1 MIKNLLLTLSMLL
14 TASVCFGQPESRL
27 EDSLVL
33 DRRLVLAGRNY
44 LSEPDSSIRRTSV
57 VLNEALR
64 LKNRYYEG
72 RSYYILSKAHWA
84 KASYRLSAEFGFKAL
99 KIFENSSY
107 IRDWGESLVSLSRT
121 FIDLQN
127 YDESK
132 MYLDRAAQLARDHN
146 NTSLLADSY
155 RERSMLLLDQQQYDS
170 ALHYAN
176 KALHIFEPV
185 KDTVDISVLYGR
197 KARIYFS
204 LKNYKQSRIFN
215 RKSMHLDSLVGN
227 RRALAVSMYQAAQ
240 NSFYLHHYDSAI
252 HFLNLGIPMNAGI
265 GNLRSLIR
273 MHDLLSDI
281 YTAQGRPLM
290 AVDNL
295 RKAAHY
301 KDSLY
306 EQQRNGHVQE
316 MQSLY
321 ESEKK
326 ADTIFMLENENELK
340 QQQVRNHSLVTW
352 FLSVGI
358 FSLTALIFVL
368 WRLRAH
374 QKKAN
379 DALSIKNRAIE
390 QQKEE
395 IQAQAE
401 SLQELNHLKSK
412 LFSVISHD
420 LRGPINNLQALL
432 ELLTNRIMKPEE
444 FLAISDKLKSNL
456 NVTQRTLEN
465 LLNWSLSQMEGIRTE
480 QKKFEIK
487 GVMED
492 ACRLMEELAQRK
504 NIIIE
509 NTTRVPVM
517 VMADPD
523 QIQLILRNLI
533 HNAIKFSKTDGKVLV
548 SASEHNNECH
558 VRIKDFGI
566 GMTHE
571 EKEMILSSQEYFTK
585 IGTQQEKGTGLGLLL
600 CKEFIHRNGGTLT
613 IDSHPGQ
620 GTEIAFTL
628 PLAEK

>member
-1 MIKNLLLTLSMLL
+1 MTLSTVLTLSI
-14 TASVCFGQPESRL
+14 SYGQPGSRL
-27 EDSLVL
+27 EDSLML
-33 DRRLVLAGRNY
+33 DRGLVSAGRNY
-44 LSEPDSSIRRTSV
+44 LSEPDSSIRRATTI
-57 VLNEALR
+57 LTEALR
-64 LKNRYYEG
+64 LRNRYYEG
-72 RSYYILSKAHWA
+72 RSYYLLSKAHWA

-107 IRDWGESLVSLSRT
+107 IREWGESLVSLSRT

-146 NTSLLADSY
+146 SPFLLADSY
-155 RERSMLLLDQQQYDS
+155 RERSMLLLAQQQYDS
-170 ALHYAN
+170 ALQYAN
-176 KALHIFEPV
+176 KALDILEPR

-204 LKNYKQSRIFN
+204 LKDYKQSRIFN
-215 RKSMHLDSLVGN
+215 RRSMHLDSLVGN
-227 RRALAVSMYQAAQ
+227 RRALAVSLYQAAQ

-252 HFLNLGIPMNAGI
+252 YFLERGIPMNASI
-265 GNLRSLIR
+265 GNLLSLIR
-273 MHDLLSDI
+273 MHNLLSEI
-281 YTAQGRPLM
+281 YTAQGKSLM
-290 AVDNL
+290 AVDHL
-295 RKAAHY
+295 RKAAQY
-301 KDSLY
+301 RDSLY
-306 EQQRNGHVQE
+306 EQQRSGHVQE
-316 MQSLY
+316 LQSLY

-340 QQQVRNHSLVTW
+340 QQQMRNQRLVTW

-368 WRLRAH
+368 WRLRAQ

-379 DALSIKNRAIE
+379 DALSIKNKAIE

-420 LRGPINNLQALL
+420 LRGPINNLQSLL
-432 ELLTNRIMKPEE
+432 ELVTNRIMQPEE

-465 LLNWSLSQMEGIRTE
+465 LLNWSLSQMEGLRTE

-487 GVMED
+487 SVMEE
-492 ACRLMEELAQRK
+492 ACRLMEDLAHRK

-509 NTTRVPVM
+509 NTTRTPVM

-523 QIQLILRNLI
+523 QVQLILRNLI

-548 SASEHNNECH
+548 SASEHHDECH

-566 GMTHE
+566 GMTQE

-613 IDSHPGQ
+613 IDSHPGH
-620 GTEIAFTL
+620 GTEITFTL
-628 PLAEK
+628 PLGEK

>member
-1 MIKNLLLTLSMLL
+1 M
-14 TASVCFGQPESRL
+14 
-27 EDSLVL
+27 L
-33 DRRLVLAGRNY
+33 DRGLVWAGHHY
-44 LSEPDSSIRRTSV
+44 LSEPDSSIRRTATI
-57 VLNEALR
+57 LNEALR

-72 RSYYILSKAHWA
+72 RSYYLLSKAHWA

-107 IRDWGESLVSLSRT
+107 IREWGESLVSLSRT

-146 NTSLLADSY
+146 SPFLLADSY
-155 RERSMLLLDQQQYDS
+155 RERSMLLLAQQQYDS
-170 ALHYAN
+170 ALQYAN
-176 KALHIFEPV
+176 KALDIFEPR

-204 LKNYKQSRIFN
+204 LKDYKQSRIFN
-215 RKSMHLDSLVGN
+215 RRSMHLDSLVGN
-227 RRALAVSMYQAAQ
+227 RRALAVSLYQAAQ

-252 HFLNLGIPMNAGI
+252 HFLERGIPMNASI
-265 GNLRSLIR
+265 GNLLSLIR
-273 MHDLLSDI
+273 MHNLLSEV
-281 YTAQGRPLM
+281 YTTQGKPLL
-290 AVDNL
+290 AVDHL
-295 RKAAHY
+295 RKAAQY
-301 KDSLY
+301 RDSLY
-306 EQQRNGHVQE
+306 EQQRSGHVQE
-316 MQSLY
+316 LQSLY

-340 QQQVRNHSLVTW
+340 QQQMRNQSLVTW

-368 WRLRAH
+368 WRLRAQ
-374 QKKAN
+374 QKKTN
-379 DALSIKNRAIE
+379 DALSIKNKAIE

-420 LRGPINNLQALL
+420 LRGPINNLQSLL
-432 ELLTNRIMKPEE
+432 ELVTNRIMKPEE

-465 LLNWSLSQMEGIRTE
+465 LLNWSLSQMEGLRTE
-480 QKKFEIK
+480 QKRFEIK
-487 GVMED
+487 SVMED
-492 ACRLMEELAQRK
+492 ACRLMEDLAQRK

-509 NTTRVPVM
+509 NTTRTPVM

-523 QIQLILRNLI
+523 QVQLILRNLI

-548 SASEHNNECH
+548 SASEHHNECH

-566 GMTHE
+566 GMTQE

-613 IDSHPGQ
+613 IDSHPGH
-620 GTEIAFTL
+620 GTEITFTL
-628 PLAEK
+628 PLGEK

>member
-1 MIKNLLLTLSMLL
+1 MIKNLLLTLSTVL
-14 TASVCFGQPESRL
+14 TLSICYGQPGSRL
-27 EDSLVL
+27 EDSLML
-33 DRRLVLAGRNY
+33 DRGLVWAGHHY
-44 LSEPDSSIRRTSV
+44 LSEPDSSIRRTATI
-57 VLNEALR
+57 LNEALR

-72 RSYYILSKAHWA
+72 RSYYLLSKAHWA

-107 IRDWGESLVSLSRT
+107 IREWGESLVSLSRT

-146 NTSLLADSY
+146 SPFLLADSY
-155 RERSMLLLDQQQYDS
+155 RERSMLLLAQQQYDS
-170 ALHYAN
+170 ALQYAN
-176 KALHIFEPV
+176 KALDIFEPR

-204 LKNYKQSRIFN
+204 LKDYKQSRIFN
-215 RKSMHLDSLVGN
+215 RRSMHLDSLVGN
-227 RRALAVSMYQAAQ
+227 RRALAVSLYQAAQ

-252 HFLNLGIPMNAGI
+252 HFLERGIPMNASI
-265 GNLRSLIR
+265 GNLLSLIR
-273 MHDLLSDI
+273 MHNLLSEV
-281 YTAQGRPLM
+281 YTTQGKPLL
-290 AVDNL
+290 AVDHL
-295 RKAAHY
+295 RKAAQY
-301 KDSLY
+301 RDSLY
-306 EQQRNGHVQE
+306 EQQRSGHVQE
-316 MQSLY
+316 LQSLY

-340 QQQVRNHSLVTW
+340 QQQMRNQSLVTW

-368 WRLRAH
+368 WRLRAQ
-374 QKKAN
+374 QKKTN
-379 DALSIKNRAIE
+379 DALSIKNKAIE

-420 LRGPINNLQALL
+420 LRGPINNLQSLL
-432 ELLTNRIMKPEE
+432 ELVTNRIMKPEE

-465 LLNWSLSQMEGIRTE
+465 LLNWSLSQMEGLRTE
-480 QKKFEIK
+480 QKRFEIK
-487 GVMED
+487 SVMED
-492 ACRLMEELAQRK
+492 ACRLMEDLAQRK

-509 NTTRVPVM
+509 NTTRTPVM

-523 QIQLILRNLI
+523 QVQLILRNLI

-548 SASEHNNECH
+548 SASEHHNECH

-566 GMTHE
+566 GMTQE

-613 IDSHPGQ
+613 IDSHPGH
-620 GTEIAFTL
+620 GTEITFTL
-628 PLAEK
+628 PLGEK

>member
-1 MIKNLLLTLSMLL
+1 MIKNLLLTLSTVL
-14 TASVCFGQPESRL
+14 TLSISYGQPGSRL
-27 EDSLVL
+27 EDSLML
-33 DRRLVLAGRNY
+33 DRGLVSAGRNY
-44 LSEPDSSIRRTSV
+44 LSEPDSSIRRATTI
-57 VLNEALR
+57 LTEALR
-64 LKNRYYEG
+64 LRNRYYEG
-72 RSYYILSKAHWA
+72 RSYYLLSKAHWA

-107 IRDWGESLVSLSRT
+107 IREWGESLVSLSRT

-146 NTSLLADSY
+146 SPFLLADSY
-155 RERSMLLLDQQQYDS
+155 RERSMLLLAQQQYDS
-170 ALHYAN
+170 ALQYAN
-176 KALHIFEPV
+176 KALDILEPR

-204 LKNYKQSRIFN
+204 LKDYKQSRIFN
-215 RKSMHLDSLVGN
+215 RRSMHLDSLVGN
-227 RRALAVSMYQAAQ
+227 RRALAVSLYQAAQ

-252 HFLNLGIPMNAGI
+252 YFLERGIPMNASI
-265 GNLRSLIR
+265 GNLLSLIR
-273 MHDLLSDI
+273 MHNLLSEI
-281 YTAQGRPLM
+281 YTAQGKSLM
-290 AVDNL
+290 AVDHL
-295 RKAAHY
+295 RKAAQY
-301 KDSLY
+301 RDSLY
-306 EQQRNGHVQE
+306 EQQRSGHVQE
-316 MQSLY
+316 LQSLY

-340 QQQVRNHSLVTW
+340 QQQMRNQRLVTW

-368 WRLRAH
+368 WRLRAQ

-379 DALSIKNRAIE
+379 DALSIKNKAIE

-420 LRGPINNLQALL
+420 LRGPINNLQSLL
-432 ELLTNRIMKPEE
+432 ELVTNRIMQPEE

-465 LLNWSLSQMEGIRTE
+465 LLNWSLSQMEGLRTE

-487 GVMED
+487 SVMEE
-492 ACRLMEELAQRK
+492 ACRLMEDLAHRK

-509 NTTRVPVM
+509 NTTRTPVM

-523 QIQLILRNLI
+523 QVQLILRNLI

-548 SASEHNNECH
+548 SASEHHDECH

-566 GMTHE
+566 GMTQE

-613 IDSHPGQ
+613 IDSHPGH
-620 GTEIAFTL
+620 GTEITFTL
-628 PLAEK
+628 PLGEK

>member
-1 MIKNLLLTLSMLL
+1 MIKNLLLTLSMVL
-14 TASVCFGQPESRL
+14 TVAVCFGQPGSRL
-27 EDSLVL
+27 EDSIML
-33 DRRLVLAGRNY
+33 DRRLVSAGRNY
-44 LSEPDSSIRRTSV
+44 LSEPDSSIRRTNAA
-57 VLNEALR
+57 LREALR

-72 RSYYILSKAHWA
+72 RSYYLLSKAHWA

-99 KIFENSSY
+99 KVFENSSY
-107 IRDWGESLVSLSRT
+107 IREWGESLVSLSRT

-146 NTSLLADSY
+146 SNYLLADSY
-155 RERSMLLLDQQQYDS
+155 RERSMLLLAQQRYDS
-170 ALHYAN
+170 ALQYAN
-176 KALHIFEPV
+176 KALDIFEPT

-204 LKNYKQSRIFN
+204 LKDYKQSRIFN

-252 HFLNLGIPMNAGI
+252 HFLELGIPMNAGI
-265 GNLRSLIR
+265 GNLLSLIR
-273 MHDLLSDI
+273 MHNLLSEI
-281 YTAQGRPLM
+281 YTAQGKPLL

-295 RKAAHY
+295 RKAAFY
-301 KDSLY
+301 RDSLY
-306 EQQRNGHVQE
+306 EQQRSGHVQE

-321 ESEKK
+321 ESDKK

-340 QQQVRNHSLVTW
+340 QQQVRNHTLVTW
-352 FLSVGI
+352 FLSVGV

-420 LRGPINNLQALL
+420 LRGPIANLQSLL
-432 ELLTNRIMKPEE
+432 ELVTNKIMQPEE

-465 LLNWSLSQMEGIRTE
+465 LLNWSLSQMEGLRTD

-487 GVMED
+487 SVMEE
-492 ACRLMEELAQRK
+492 ACRLMEDLAQRK
-504 NIIIE
+504 HIIIE
-509 NTTRVPVM
+509 NTTRTPVM

-523 QIQLILRNLI
+523 QVQLILRNLI
-533 HNAIKFSKTDGKVLV
+533 HNAIKFSKTNGKVLV
-548 SASEHNNECH
+548 SASEHHNECH

-566 GMTHE
+566 GMTQE

-613 IDSHPGQ
+613 IDSHPGH

-628 PLAEK
+628 PLGEK